1 MSDVLLTV
9 IIGPVVVLLATFVVN
24 EVVKPLVTRRLDP
37 GKAPAQ
43 APVVGVPVTD
53 PAAGWQAAYDAV
65 VAQLAD
71 EAQDHQRTIRDHQG
85 CHDLMREHGLT
96 PIDHD

>member
-9 IIGPVVVLLATFVVN
+9 LIGPLVILLATFVVN
-24 EVVKPLVTRRLDP
+24 EVVKPLIQRRIDP
-37 GKAPAQ
+37 GKTPTQ

-53 PAAGWQAAYDAV
+53 PAAGWQAAYGAV

-71 EAQDHQRTIRDHQG
+71 EAQDHEHTKRSHAA